1 MTNLK
6 NETLRYW
13 ANLQNQTPRGF
24 LMAKDRALRKVNK
37 LLVRVEKHIEQTR
50 DALEDLEIEFEV
62 LKAALKRLKTEDG
75 SDELVLEELD
85 IENASNISSMQKF

>member
-1 MTNLK
+1 
-6 NETLRYW
+6 
-13 ANLQNQTPRGF
+13 
-24 LMAKDRALRKVNK
+24 MAKDRALRKVNK

-62 LKAALKRLKTEDG
+62 LKEALKRLKTEDG

>member
-1 MTNLK
+1 
-6 NETLRYW
+6 
-13 ANLQNQTPRGF
+13 
-24 LMAKDRALRKVNK
+24 MAKDRALRKVNK

-75 SDELVLEELD
+75 SDELTLEDLD
-85 IENASNISSMQKF
+85 IENASNISTMQKF

>member
-1 MTNLK
+1 
-6 NETLRYW
+6 
-13 ANLQNQTPRGF
+13 
-24 LMAKDRALRKVNK
+24 MAKDRALRKVNK

>member
-1 MTNLK
+1 
-6 NETLRYW
+6 
-13 ANLQNQTPRGF
+13 
-24 LMAKDRALRKVNK
+24 MAKDRALRKVNK

-75 SDELVLEELD
+75 SDELVLEDLD

>member
-1 MTNLK
+1 M
-6 NETLRYW
+6 
-13 ANLQNQTPRGF
+13 AN
-24 LMAKDRALRKVNK
+24 DRALRKVNK

-75 SDELVLEELD
+75 SDELVLEDLD
-85 IENASNISSMQKF
+85 IENASNISSMRKF

>member
-1 MTNLK
+1 
-6 NETLRYW
+6 
-13 ANLQNQTPRGF
+13 
-24 LMAKDRALRKVNK
+24 MAKDRALRKVNK

-75 SDELVLEELD
+75 SDEQVLEDLD